1 MMNKR
6 RYRGVLWGW
15 MALGAVV
22 ILLWGRVVYD
32 SAEQGKVAMREMA
45 EKSLQEVAELELN
58 RAFKKQNQSH
68 YCGDAPKTIAQ
79 YIEAQSEEVQPYLRS
94 VRNAIHDA
102 IPEAQERISWSMP
115 TFWKG
120 HNIIHFAAN
129 KKHIGLYAGEEAVIE
144 FEEILKPYKT
154 SKGTIQIPYKEPL
167 PLDLIARIASWCYE
181 TGNHT

>member
-1 MMNKR
+1 MGFVQNAAEHLKNRISPITVGMRQKQSTS
-6 RYRGVLWGW
+6 
-15 MALGAVV
+15 
-22 ILLWGRVVYD
+22 IL
-32 SAEQGKVAMREMA
+32 K
-45 EKSLQEVAELELN
+45 
-58 RAFKKQNQSH
+58 
-68 YCGDAPKTIAQ
+68 
-79 YIEAQSEEVQPYLRS
+79 QSEEVQPYLRS

-181 TGNHT
+181 TGNHP

>member
-1 MMNKR
+1 MWVCPKC
-6 RYRGVLWGW
+6 G
-15 MALGAVV
+15 
-22 ILLWGRVVYD
+22 
-32 SAEQGKVAMREMA
+32 
-45 EKSLQEVAELELN
+45 

-68 YCGDAPKTIAQ
+68 YCGDAPKTIDQ
-79 YIEAQSEEVQPYLRS
+79 YIEAQSEEVQPYLLKI
-94 VRNAIHDA
+94 RNAIHDA

-144 FEEILKPYKT
+144 FGDMLKPYKT

-167 PLDLIARIASWCYE
+167 PLDLIARIAVWCYE
-181 TGNHT
+181 TGNHP